1 MYKKR
6 YASHLQKK
14 LANDRAGRK
23 TPKRTLKAIENN
35 GIWVNHYT
43 ELLRQIKEKQKG
55 LKPIEE

>member
-23 TPKRTLKAIENN
+23 TPKRTLNAIANN
-35 GIWVNHYT
+35 RAWVEHYT
-43 ELLRQIKEKQKG
+43 ALVRQIKEQQVKKT
-55 LKPIEE
+55 

>member
-35 GIWVNHYT
+35 RIWVDHYT
-43 ELLRQIKEKQKG
+43 ELLKQIKEKQKET
-55 LKPIEE
+55 PPVQE